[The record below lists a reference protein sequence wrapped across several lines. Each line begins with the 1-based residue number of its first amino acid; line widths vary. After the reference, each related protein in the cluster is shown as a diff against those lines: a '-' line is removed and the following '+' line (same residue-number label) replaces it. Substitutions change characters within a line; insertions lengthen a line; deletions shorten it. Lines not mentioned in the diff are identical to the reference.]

1 MKTNS
6 VGLASWFLILV
17 NFGNFSIVESSNVG
31 SIAVSNAAFNNR
43 NINSNKVIIHRLRG
57 GAGSSNRHRRQLG
70 PKKKSHS
77 KSKEP
82 EETEAN
88 SDSDSHTDSITA
100 IEEEVGSDPVGVETE
115 EDDPVD
121 NEEEVEIRQDDKR
134 GEIAGQEQE
143 EVSPAIEGRAQPK
156 ELKYILKS
164 EVRMLWQNI

>member
-17 NFGNFSIVESSNVG
+17 NFGNFSIIESSNVG

-100 IEEEVGSDPVGVETE
+100 IEEEVGSDPVEDEIE

-134 GEIAGQEQE
+134 GEEDKRGEIDEQE
-143 EVSPAIEGRAQPK
+143 EASPVIEGRAQQK

-164 EVRMLWQNI
+164 EVRML